1 MFYFTSRSTVSF
13 LNVPDSDSG
22 FKASTNVF
30 VDMAIEAT
38 DVTKVARVNKTTIVH
53 NNLDL
58 KLKINWPISNVVNLI
73 CNEGYQILMC

>member
-13 LNVPDSDSG
+13 LNVPDSG

-53 NNLDL
+53 NNLD
-58 KLKINWPISNVVNLI
+58 
-73 CNEGYQILMC
+73 